1 MDDTSGPGPARRKHA
16 LVREHLRGLLAGEPP
31 GTPAPSERAL
41 VQQFGVAR
49 TTVRQAID
57 ALVAEGLLERLPS
70 RGTFVAR
77 PRARVGRLSSFTEE
91 MLRRGVQP
99 DSRTLLAE
107 HARASGGVARALGLA
122 EGDPVVCWRRLR
134 LGDGLPLCVEET
146 YLNEVLV
153 PGFLEQPLPASLYD
167 DLGGRGL
174 RPTWAEDSVRAGS
187 AQRAEAEVLEIPVGV
202 PVLVVARRA
211 LCDDTPVAV
220 SRTTYRA
227 DRFTL
232 WVQYADT

>member
-1 MDDTSGPGPARRKHA
+1 MDDTSGPGPPARKHA
-16 LVREHLRGLLAGEPP
+16 LVREHLRGLLAGAPP

-77 PRARVGRLSSFTEE
+77 PRAQGGRLSSFTEE
-91 MLRRGVQP
+91 MVRRGVQP
-99 DSRTLLAE
+99 DSRTLQAD
-107 HARASGGVARALGLA
+107 HARASSGVARALGLA
-122 EGDPVVCWRRLR
+122 EGDAVVCWRRLR
-134 LGDGLPLCVEET
+134 MGDGLPLGVEET
-146 YLNEVLV
+146 YLDEALV
-153 PGFLEQPLPASLYD
+153 PGFLERPLPASLYEE
-167 DLGGRGL
+167 LGSRGL
-174 RPTWAEDSVRAGS
+174 RPTWAEDSVRAAS
-187 AQRAEAEVLEIPVGV
+187 AQRAEAEVLDVPVGL

-211 LCDDTPVAV
+211 LCDDKPVVV